1 MGFSRQEYWSGRP
14 CPPPGDLPNPGME
27 SSILAG
33 GFFTT
38 SASWEAPCSSYRLA
52 RLILSHFLWD
62 LTFNASASCPRTTNS
77 KLTGLDEILP
87 LLVLADWTGPLYSRW
102 FSSWE
107 QVICT
112 GLPNISEH
120 KYNLGLLPVH
130 WTSQAKGQWWS
141 PETNSWKHADTGLV
155 QLHWSVL
162 GFC

>member
-1 MGFSRQEYWSGRP
+1 MTLCDPIDCSLPGSSVHGILQARILEWYAMPSSRRSSQPRDGILYIGRWVLWFSS
-14 CPPPGDLPNPGME
+14 
-27 SSILAG
+27 
-33 GFFTT
+33 TT
-38 SASWEAPCSSYRLA
+38 NDSWEAPCSSYRFA

-62 LTFNASASCPRTTNS
+62 LTFYASVSCPRTTNS

-87 LLVLADWTGPLYSRW
+87 LLVLADWTGPLYSHW

-130 WTSQAKGQWWS
+130 WISQAKGQ
-141 PETNSWKHADTGLV
+141 
-155 QLHWSVL
+155 
-162 GFC
+162 